1 MRCKL
6 YAGCWYV
13 SIDPSALW
21 TADAIYFEKKDFPM
35 LSSIHIRGFKDFKDT
50 QIAPL
55 RKVNLILGGQNVG
68 KTSLLEA
75 VYLGGSVNIG
85 SYSQLASIFRVA
97 EGRDGERYV
106 QSVLRNKLCAVD
118 LSDGH
123 GKVLRMAVNSPSRPA
138 GFFEL
143 GGMSVDGVS
152 VARSI
157 RGSGIATALEVVE
170 QSLLNEDDRSISPDD
185 AFKSLPYI
193 DPLTVSVHLPSQ
205 IGLVQLFDKAVMSRK
220 KKALLEMLRS
230 IEPRLEDMH
239 SLTSD
244 GEQRIY
250 VELAGYGN
258 ALPLPQLGHG
268 FSRLVHLYC
277 SLLVTQAKLALI
289 DEIENGIHY
298 SSLPTLF
305 QGIQDIAA
313 KHDVQSMMTTHSWD
327 CIRAA
332 YKTFADADSLQDF
345 QLIRLEREGDNV
357 RAVVINDEALDTV
370 MEAGYE
376 VR

>member
-1 MRCKL
+1 
-6 YAGCWYV
+6 
-13 SIDPSALW
+13 
-21 TADAIYFEKKDFPM
+21 M
-35 LSSIHIRGFKDFKDT
+35 LTKIHIQNFKGFKDT
-50 QIAPL
+50 LIAPL

-68 KTSLLEA
+68 KTSVLEA
-75 VYLGGSVNIG
+75 VYLGASDIG
-85 SYSQLASIFRVA
+85 GFQQIASLFRVA
-97 EGRDGERYV
+97 EGGDNKRYV
-106 QSVLRNKLCAVD
+106 DSVLKGLGSCIE
-118 LSDGH
+118 LSDGYQNI
-123 GKVLRMAVNSPSRPA
+123 LRTEFDVALSPMN
-138 GFFEL
+138 FCEL
-143 GGMSVDGVS
+143 QHLVFNDLR
-152 VARSI
+152 VARLMKGPDVAEEHIVDAQDFSGDK
-157 RGSGIATALEVVE
+157 GSLITAAEAVGSV
-170 QSLLNEDDRSISPDD
+170 SFLN
-185 AFKSLPYI
+185 
-193 DPLTVSVHLPSQ
+193 PLVVSVHLPNQ
-205 IGLVQLFDKAVMSRK
+205 FGLVQLFDQAVLARK
-220 KKALLEMLRS
+220 KRVLLAMLQR

-239 SLTSD
+239 SLSPD

-250 VELAGYGN
+250 VELKGVGE

-277 SLLVTQAKLALI
+277 SLLATNAKLALM

-313 KHDVQSMMTTHSWD
+313 QHDVQTLMTTHSWD

-345 QLIRLEREGDNV
+345 QLIRLERDGDNV

>member
-1 MRCKL
+1 
-6 YAGCWYV
+6 
-13 SIDPSALW
+13 
-21 TADAIYFEKKDFPM
+21 M
-35 LSSIHIRGFKDFKDT
+35 LTSIHIQGFKGFKDT

-75 VYLGGSVNIG
+75 VYLGASNVS
-85 SYSQLASIFRVA
+85 SYQRLASIFRVA
-97 EGRDGERYV
+97 EDGDSDRYV
-106 QSVLRNKLCAVD
+106 RSVLGKKLISVE
-118 LSDGH
+118 LSDDH
-123 GKVLRMAVNSPSRPA
+123 GKVLRTAINSQNQPT

-143 GGMSVDGVS
+143 QDGSLQSGFLDSSEWGGKIDQSIGGVGIEKGLAIAAKKARKEDSSSVTP
-152 VARSI
+152 AF
-157 RGSGIATALEVVE
+157 
-170 QSLLNEDDRSISPDD
+170 
-185 AFKSLPYI
+185 AFKSLTFI
-193 DPLTVSVHLPSQ
+193 EPLTVSVHLPHQ
-205 IGLVQLFDKAVMSRK
+205 LGLVQLLDQTVLSRK
-220 KKALLEMLRS
+220 KKVLLEMLRS

-239 SLTSD
+239 SLSPD

-250 VELAGYGN
+250 VELEGDGD

-268 FSRLVHLYC
+268 FSRLVYLYC

-313 KHDVQSMMTTHSWD
+313 KHDVQTMMTTHSWD

-332 YKTFADADSLQDF
+332 YKTFADADNLNDF
-345 QLIRLEREGDNV
+345 QLIRLERDGDNV